1 MHEQPESD
9 SRDANGAMVSS
20 DELTTRYV
28 CGGVL
33 GMVAA
38 LLLIFGCQIA
48 SAGIC
53 VAVVVIATLACGFL
67 AARYGD
73 RFWEGLVN
81 LLFWRWWL

>member
-1 MHEQPESD
+1 M
-9 SRDANGAMVSS
+9 A
-20 DELTTRYV
+20 
-28 CGGVL
+28 GVIAIVFGIEAYKEPGTL
-33 GMVAA
+33 AAA
-38 LLLIFGCQIA
+38 LMQIGGDAAFKLIFGCQIA